1 MKQAHSGKDHKT
13 EIAPER
19 LGSGAIFRFLMQSV
33 LGTDN
38 P

>member
-19 LGSGAIFRFLMQSV
+19 LGSGAIVRFF
-33 LGTDN
+33 
-38 P
+38 